1 MVLSSD
7 MTMRPVNSVRSSWIG
22 VPPPARPTALAVGS
36 LVLVCVT
43 LLAFGWSVSPF
54 RIQPL
59 VALVLAC
66 VTLAC
71 GAREWLASAPETPR
85 RTVAAF
91 AVALSA
97 VTLVAAALATA
108 VFLPCGGRCF

>member
-1 MVLSSD
+1 MI
-7 MTMRPVNSVRSSWIG
+7 MRPLNSFRSSWIG
-22 VPPPARPTALAVGS
+22 IAPSGRPTALAVGS
-36 LVLVCVT
+36 LVLACVT
-43 LLAFGWSVSPF
+43 LLGFGWSASPV

-71 GAREWLASAPETPR
+71 GTLEWRGSAPDTPR

-97 VTLVAAALATA
+97 VTLVSAALATT